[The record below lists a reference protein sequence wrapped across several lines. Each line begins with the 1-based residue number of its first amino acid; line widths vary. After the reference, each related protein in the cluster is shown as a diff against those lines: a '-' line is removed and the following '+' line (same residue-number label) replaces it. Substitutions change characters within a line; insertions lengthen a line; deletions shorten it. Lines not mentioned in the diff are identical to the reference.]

1 MMTDQ
6 AKKRRILQIKQMS
19 EEGIVILDPDMKIV
33 PEPNTWYKVADVW
46 PTAFEDVIFCD
57 KDGIEYIG
65 TMDEL
70 KRFIDRSGESIKNV
84 VAWMPAPEAYS
95 ED

>member
-1 MMTDQ
+1 MTAQ
-6 AKKRRILQIKQMS
+6 EKMRRISLINHMA

-33 PEPNTWYKVADVW
+33 PEPNTWYKVADAW
-46 PTAFEDVIFCD
+46 PTSFEDIIFCD

-65 TMDEL
+65 AMDEL
-70 KRFIDRSGESIKNV
+70 KRFIDRSGESIQNV